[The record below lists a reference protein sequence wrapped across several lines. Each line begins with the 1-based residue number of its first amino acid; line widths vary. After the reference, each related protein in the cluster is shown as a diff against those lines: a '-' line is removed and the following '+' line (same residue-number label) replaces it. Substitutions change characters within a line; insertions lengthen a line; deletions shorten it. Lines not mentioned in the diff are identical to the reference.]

1 MLLSLLLPHTS
12 EGLGRAR
19 IDAVYPAA
27 GDTLEAGARLFDF
40 TVGLDAASE
49 FDCPPVTSYRM
60 ILREAARVRRLDAEP
75 GQMLAAGAVLGL
87 LVSGDGA
94 GQDVGEGEEPQ
105 RGARVSVAAILR
117 SLDW

>member
-1 MLLSLLLPHTS
+1 MLLSLLLPNTN

-19 IDAVYPAA
+19 IDAIYPAV
-27 GDTLEAGARLFDF
+27 GDALEPGARLFDF
-40 TVGLDAASE
+40 TIGLDAASE

-60 ILREAARVRRLDAEP
+60 ILREAARVHRVDAEP
-75 GQMLAAGAVLGL
+75 GQMLAAGEALGL
-87 LVSGDGA
+87 LVSGADAALDG
-94 GQDVGEGEEPQ
+94 EPQ